1 MSDEGAL
8 PAVPGEPDRR
18 LLGPAA
24 IDAGFS
30 AAARELGR
38 FNLGLFGITGAGK
51 STLLNAVFGADLAA
65 TGIGAPVT
73 QASTLYR
80 YQRTG
85 LGIFDTKGLELGSG
99 MAEILRE
106 LAAFVDDNRL
116 GPEADQLHVI
126 WYCVRAGDRRIQPAE
141 ADFIRK
147 VAAIGIPVVLVMTQT
162 PLTAEGAIHPEAVEL
177 AAAIRELRL
186 PIRGDVFFV
195 NALADAFAGV
205 GVHGL
210 NELLDWT
217 SALAPEGVRNA
228 LAAAQHVNRRIKGQ
242 RAEAVVSAAVERVRM
257 KSFVPKRLGETWVA
271 MFAEVATIYQ
281 IPEDLSRQVLDTADT
296 TPRLRRLVYASNVG
310 VLLMPTVALAGA
322 AASAATNAT
331 RQAVEG
337 RRRRKAAADR
347 AMAPPPPLPR
357 GGAGAGGLPGTA
369 GDPGAVD
376 GPGAPKDSGAIG
388 APGFELDSGSDGG
401 ARPNTGWG
409 WGASRTTRTM
419 GEAWAATCEHFW
431 SKSYPEPPAGA
442 TADEIAGHFGDEL
455 QRRLPV
461 LLRKRESR
469 RQRRRS

>member
-1 MSDEGAL
+1 MAEDPL
-8 PAVPGEPDRR
+8 PVATAGEQDRR

-24 IDAGFS
+24 IEAGFS

-80 YQRTG
+80 YQSAS

-99 MAEILRE
+99 MADILRE

-116 GPEADQLHVI
+116 GPENDQLHVI

-147 VAAIGIPVVLVMTQT
+147 VAAIGIPVILVMTQT
-162 PLTAEGAIHPEAVEL
+162 PLTADGDTHPEAVEL
-177 AAAIRELRL
+177 AAAIRELKL

-210 NELLDWT
+210 DELLDWT

-228 LAAAQHVNRRIKGQ
+228 LAAAQRVNRRIKAQ
-242 RAEAVVSAAVERVRM
+242 RAESVLTSAADRVRM
-257 KSFVPKRLGETWVA
+257 KSFVPRRLGETWVT
-271 MFAEVATIYQ
+271 MFAEIATIYE
-281 IPEDLSRQVLDTADT
+281 IPEELSREVLDTADT
-296 TPRLRRLVYASNVG
+296 TPRMRRLVYASNVG
-310 VLLMPTVALAGA
+310 MLLMPTVALAGA

-331 RQAVEG
+331 RQAFES
-337 RRRRKAAADR
+337 RRRRKADTDR
-347 AMAPPPPLPR
+347 AMSPTSPLP
-357 GGAGAGGLPGTA
+357 PG
-369 GDPGAVD
+369 
-376 GPGAPKDSGAIG
+376 GPGLELESA
-388 APGFELDSGSDGG
+388 APGKPS
-401 ARPNTGWG
+401 TGWG
-409 WGASRTTRTM
+409 WGASRTTRTL

-431 SKSYPEPPAGA
+431 SASYPAPPVDAA
-442 TADEIAGHFGDEL
+442 ADEIAAHFGDEL

-461 LLRKRESR
+461 VLRKRESR
-469 RQRRRS
+469 RNRRRS